1 MFAGLLRFEDS
12 PPVEAWVTPEVWI
25 SSLYPRCQPDVS
37 GHQRDDHSLLVE
49 ADISNTP
56 SSHHIKS
63 VPLVAGRLRVAF
75 WGRLDNREELAAQL
89 VLGQPLDET
98 PDADLVLA
106 GWQQWSE
113 SLPEKLVGDFA
124 LAIIDSEKRTVFLAR
139 DPIGIKPLY
148 YWPHAQGLIFAS
160 TPAALLKLKNQ
171 KPTPDPGWIARYII
185 GQSTSHDRTAY
196 QEIMKLPGG
205 HSLSVADGKLSLRR
219 YHQWSDDA
227 PDVFTRDPARVEA
240 YRGVLE
246 DVMRS
251 QMISDY
257 TLGTE
262 NSGGIDSATIT
273 SYLGKF
279 LGVPGDRLHSFGFA
293 LLAEEPAY
301 ILETSQ
307 AASIT
312 HNHINTS
319 HYGDPDHS
327 GKQMLEDL
335 EILGYPE
342 EHGNAT
348 GHRPFYDQCRTY
360 GIRTLFSGYGGDEV
374 VTNYANHVQRELV
387 DKGAYKAAID
397 LMKGKLPL
405 RIWRLI
411 RRINK
416 ERKNGGYNI
425 NFLKAWK
432 ERWPEQPLRDEVVAR
447 YNLEHEYMETA
458 RYDAVHRK
466 HNDWIIGGLMQMAYV
481 PTRLENCT
489 LMAASYGIDYR
500 WPLWDKRLVQQY
512 LSTPIIERA
521 GPGGIGRYLH
531 RQAITGTVPDR
542 VAWKN
547 SKYMGERKTP
557 VDNDMSDVADQMRRL
572 DADLHPLLVDL
583 IDRDKWRAKIKRF
596 EAGGFDPLRD
606 FQTRRHA
613 RSLKW
618 LNVWLHGRPVA

>member
-1 MFAGLLRFEDS
+1 MFAGLLCFENS
-12 PPVEAWVTPEVWI
+12 PPVDAWVTPDVWV
-25 SSLYPRCQPDVS
+25 SALYPRCKPDLS
-37 GHQRDDHSLLVE
+37 GFQSDDHSLLVE
-49 ADISNTP
+49 ADILNSP
-56 SSHHIKS
+56 SSHHMGS
-63 VPLVAGRLRVAF
+63 VPLVAGRLRAAF
-75 WGRLDNREELAAQL
+75 WGRLDNRDELAAKL
-89 VLGQPLDET
+89 VLDRPLDET
-98 PDADLVLA
+98 PDVNLVLA
-106 GWQQWSE
+106 GWHEWGE
-113 SLPEKLVGDFA
+113 NLPEKLVGDFA
-124 LAIIDSEKRTVFLAR
+124 LAIIDSEKRTAFLAR

-148 YWPHAQGLIFAS
+148 YWPHAQGLVFAS
-160 TPAALLKLKNQ
+160 TPAALLKLKNA
-171 KPTPDPGWIARYII
+171 KPTPDPGWIARYMI
-185 GQSTSHDRTAY
+185 GQSKSHDRTAY

-205 HSLSVADGKLSLRR
+205 HSLSVADGKLALRR
-219 YHQWSDDA
+219 YHHWRDDA
-227 PDVFTRDPARVEA
+227 PDIFTRDPERVEA
-240 YRGVLE
+240 YRTVLE
-246 DVMRS
+246 EVMRS

-273 SYLGKF
+273 AYLGKF

-293 LLAEEPAY
+293 LTKEEPAY

-319 HYGDPDHS
+319 HYGDPDCS

-348 GHRPFYDQCRTY
+348 GHRPFYDQCQTY

-387 DKGAYKAAID
+387 DKGAFKAAID
-397 LMKGKLPL
+397 LMPGKLPI
-405 RIWRLI
+405 RILRLI
-411 RRINK
+411 RRIYA
-416 ERKNGGYNI
+416 ERKNAGYNQ
-425 NFLKAWK
+425 NFLAAWT

-466 HNDWIIGGLMQMAYV
+466 HNDWIITGLMQMAYV

-500 WPLWDKRLVQQY
+500 WPLWDQRLVQQY

-521 GPGGIGRYLH
+521 GPNGVGRYLH
-531 RQAITGTVPDR
+531 RRAITGTVPDR
-542 VAWKN
+542 VAWKD
-547 SKYMGERKTP
+547 SKYMGERQSP
-557 VDNDMSDVADQMRRL
+557 VTDNSSDIADQMRQV
-572 DADLHPLLVDL
+572 DADLHPLLADM
-583 IDRDKWRAKIKRF
+583 IDRGRWRAKIKRI
-596 EAGGFDPLRD
+596 EAGGFDPVRD
-606 FQTRRHA
+606 FQTRRQA
-613 RSLKW
+613 KSLKW
-618 LNVWLHGRPVA
+618 LNLWLHGTPVA